1 MVAPTEFARLHAK
14 VKLHL
19 LRRDT
24 DPLAYWHHAAPQS
37 KTASKLLKFFREVYV
52 RAANLS
58 GKTEWAAAIVLAM
71 LKKQRSLDGVA
82 LPQWRGKVDALCLVR
97 DYRQLKLSVQQT
109 LLRLLG
115 KWPHKARYVG
125 DTLVSLKVK
134 PLGGSDDERDWSS
147 LTILSQENR
156 RAGLGARADIV
167 WADEPPVEPIWREV
181 RKAGHAGRRRVRIIS
196 ATPTIRSQWAW
207 LEKDY
212 SPEAKRGRTQ
222 KHQDWA
228 EVRWSL
234 DDVPEHILP
243 KSHKDELRR
252 DYSKEGKKMSE
263 AREFGDYVDT
273 SGDCPFDV
281 DTLYEMLTECRDPE
295 AREWRISREI
305 DGADGRVI
313 KLEKVTVEVFSDAIA
328 GRQYHLGVDPSKGI
342 ASDRHDPGG
351 ILVTEQGSGDV
362 VALYNGYIGSYG
374 LGCLAAGLARQYNDA
389 IVDPE
394 NNSGWFEGVM
404 RGLSASGY
412 GRIARTKV
420 AGSPGGDKYEVRW
433 GFTTTAQTRNA
444 MIAAVQ
450 DWIQAWKAGERW
462 GRCPSRV
469 VIQQLLDT
477 ILDEDGKPV
486 AAPGLHDE
494 FLILRGQSLRK
505 TRMVR
510 HDPNIARMIESV
522 PKRKTG
528 ALKEIT
534 TSDLLSE
541 SVEREPWGG
550 RMHIPK
556 PLQRPA

>member
-1 MVAPTEFARLHAK
+1 MSAEFARLHAK
-14 VKLHL
+14 AKLFL
-19 LRRDT
+19 LRREM
-24 DPLAYWHHAAPQS
+24 DPLAWWKHAAIQS
-37 KTASKLLKFFREVYV
+37 REATRLLARFREVYV

-58 GKTEWAAAIVLAM
+58 GKTEWAASVVLAM
-71 LKKQRSLDGVA
+71 LKKQRTLDGVT

-125 DTLVSLKVK
+125 DALVSLKVK
-134 PLGGSDDERDWSS
+134 PLGGSDDEREWSS

-167 WADEPPVEPIWREV
+167 WADEPPIEAIWREV

-207 LEKDY
+207 MEKDY
-212 SPEAKRGRTQ
+212 APEAPRGGIK

-234 DDVPEHILP
+234 EDMPEHILP

-252 DYSKEGKKMSE
+252 DYAKEGVKMAA

-281 DTLYEMLTECRDPE
+281 DTLYAMLEECRDPE
-295 AREWRISREI
+295 VREWRISREV
-305 DGADGRVI
+305 DGEEGRTI
-313 KLEKVTVEVFSDAIA
+313 KLEKVKVEVFSDALP

-351 ILVTEQGSGDV
+351 ILVAEMGSGDV

-389 IVDPE
+389 VVDPE
-394 NNSGWFEGVM
+394 SNSGWSEGVL

-412 GRIARTKV
+412 GRIARTKIALV
-420 AGSPGGDKYEVRW
+420 PGGDAYEHRL
-433 GFTTTAQTRNA
+433 GFATTAQTRPA
-444 MIAAVQ
+444 MISAVQ
-450 DWIQAWKAGERW
+450 EWIEAWKAGERW
-462 GRCPSRV
+462 GKCPSRL

-477 ILDEDGKPV
+477 ILDETGKPV

-494 FLILRGQSLRK
+494 FTLLRGQSLRK
-505 TRMVR
+505 TRLIRV
-510 HDPNIARMIESV
+510 DPNIARMLEST
-522 PKRKTG
+522 PKRRSVISDIST
-528 ALKEIT
+528 L
-534 TSDLLSE
+534 DLLAE
-541 SVEREPWGG
+541 SIEREPWGG
-550 RMHIPK
+550 KMSIPT
-556 PLQRPA
+556 PIRRPT